1 MFFILGDRL
10 TTARDRAAQNQRAVD
25 RSEYKIDHLASFRMV
40 SGLMH
45 VCMNKIQNMGKNAWG
60 GDSKDSVGLKT
71 LRDVLPNRSG
81 INTIKIDFYGW
92 LRFMDAVL
100 HSLVM
105 KAAMTLL
112 KITSVKD
119 LDAQAMDL
127 DDFLALCT
135 KLTHSFLLP
144 SMDRLEA
151 EGTKTSKAIQNQ
163 VMQFF

>member
-1 MFFILGDRL
+1 
-10 TTARDRAAQNQRAVD
+10 
-25 RSEYKIDHLASFRMV
+25 
-40 SGLMH
+40 MH
-45 VCMNKIQNMGKNAWG
+45 GEATR
-60 GDSKDSVGLKT
+60 KDSVGLKT

-81 INTIKIDFYGW
+81 INTTKIDFYGW

-119 LDAQAMDL
+119 LNAQAMDL
-127 DDFLALCT
+127 GDFLALCT

-151 EGTKTSKAIQNQ
+151 EGTKTVEGHTESGHAVLLMHDLMTMHEMWHAIKHGLHPNRVKRMLKYWTPCVLWRWQL
-163 VMQFF
+163 